1 MSDVPFHRRRDR
13 HQPAWK
19 EVHMAAQYGGTA
31 APQPKVTVPDILKA
45 KRDGR
50 KITMM
55 TAYDTAFAKLVDASG
70 IDIILVG
77 DSLGMVVLG
86 YPTTVPVTMDDMVRH
101 AAAVS
106 RGAHRPLLVGDM
118 PFGSYQASS
127 TDALHNAA
135 RFLKEAGMD
144 AIKVEGGHEVVE
156 TVRALVD
163 NGIAVM
169 VHVGLTPQRVAQLG
183 GFKVQAKTSRAA
195 RALIDDAL
203 ALEDAGAFSIVLESV
218 PSEVG
223 QLASERLAL
232 TCVDRTKAPLNGQ
245 VETADIAV
253 VATKSQGTAWAAE
266 TAKRILGKHGTVL
279 TIQNGLGH
287 RERLAT
293 VLGDERVAVGVIY
306 VGAALDGDNLRT
318 TGPGR
323 VELGRAP
330 HVDELAAALASGGMR

>member
-1 MSDVPFHRRRDR
+1 MD
-13 HQPAWK
+13 
-19 EVHMAAQYGGTA
+19 AQYGGTA
-31 APQPKVTVPDILKA
+31 SPQSTLAKVTVPDILKA

-55 TAYDTAFAKLVDASG
+55 TAYDTAFARLVDASG

-144 AIKVEGGHEVVE
+144 AVKVEGGHEVVE

-169 VHVGLTPQRVAQLG
+169 AHVGLTPQRVAQLG
-183 GFKVQAKTSRAA
+183 GFKVQAKTSGAA
-195 RALIDDAL
+195 RQLIDDSL
-203 ALEDAGAFSIVLESV
+203 ALEDAGAFAIVLESV
-218 PSEVG
+218 PAAVG
-223 QLASERLAL
+223 ALATERLSIPTIGIGAG
-232 TCVDRTKAPLNGQ
+232 VDCDGQ
-245 VETADIAV
+245 VLVLHDVLGLYGDFKPKFAKRFAEIGSAV
-253 VATKSQGTAWAAE
+253 VEA
-266 TAKRILGKHGTVL
+266 L
-279 TIQNGLGH
+279 
-287 RERLAT
+287 REYDHEVRDGSFPTDEQSFTMKENELLSLQRSLAQRKA
-293 VLGDERVAVGVIY
+293 G
-306 VGAALDGDNLRT
+306 
-318 TGPGR
+318 
-323 VELGRAP
+323 
-330 HVDELAAALASGGMR
+330 